1 MDPTANDLFAAL
13 GEPTRRAIFQRLSHE
28 GEQTVGRLT
37 AHAGVSQP
45 AVSKHLAVLR
55 QAGLVEGRP
64 EGRETYYR
72 ARPEGLAPL
81 VDWIGVYG
89 VFWRDRI
96 DALSDLLDRIDT

>member
-1 MDPTANDLFAAL
+1 MTPTANDLFAAL

-37 AHAGVSQP
+37 EHAGVSQP

-55 QAGLVEGRP
+55 RAGLVERRP

-72 ARPEGLAPL
+72 ARSEGLAPL
-81 VDWIGVYG
+81 IDWLGVYG
-89 VFWRDRI
+89 VFWHDRI
-96 DALSDLLDRIDT
+96 DALSDLLDRMDT